1 MKHKFRLS
9 FNYLLIIPIVTLIFG
24 LKLDYQISNSL
35 ILQKNDY
42 RAIDHGKYLAFITTN
57 ALKKKAPN
65 CIKSRIVNYQFLL
78 NGIFNKKFFS
88 KITRLL
94 EHLESG
100 NNENEYITGIK
111 KSGYFSLLQIHTNKI
126 SKKETSKV
134 FILPNNLL
142 KKVYVHNKSEKLI
155 PSKFLAKLFKPQI
168 GYPKNFIQLRLALS
182 IIMKWY
188 SDKGYQWALVQVQHA
203 LDPSS
208 IIINIHEGLIQT
220 IKAEYYSHA
229 FEKLSDDLYTQ
240 TLEEYLGIQVGLPI
254 NIRSLQRRI
263 NYLKS
268 NKLVGNIIYSIE
280 RSQYDLNNVDIIF
293 QVQELRDKELLIAV
307 DYLSENSF
315 IASKLAYSF
324 KKYLSLST
332 YRATTALMQQ
342 SATNTQFYNVH
353 NVLNYQY
360 NNSRELINLLTCTF
374 YKQIAEINNQSKL
387 HILSDL
393 TKEASIGLKIYRR
406 NLNKSNSHF
415 RLSTQFIRNILNLK
429 ISYFNPAIKFSKN
442 CSIQIMLQIFRKHY
456 FSKESVL
463 SRFLQDNNQSNG
475 ELITQYIYDSLFTY
489 SFTSCCLISERILL
503 VNNVQTN
510 PFFQTSEIINFAN
523 NAIEIIWKNCASF
536 KQSPKLLYQN
546 FFVLL
551 FSLNYQTYD
560 SLDWPTKGYLLIIQS
575 SYFTI
580 FRNSDFINCVC
591 LSNCKNLF
599 SHRINIKYV
608 SHWKI
613 PFSFTNRINHILVN
627 TIRIRS
633 NLSSETV
640 SVLLYNNHFN
650 GRIYQSL
657 SNFLIK
663 VKTEYYIPLNKNSR
677 ISIFFN
683 YLKPFLSTPLNAE
696 CLSKL
701 LVTNKKNGRVS
712 VDQLFYGFNLQL
724 KLPINHMPSLSIE
737 YTVNSSRQFCIYLH
751 ISH

>member
-1 MKHKFRLS
+1 M
-9 FNYLLIIPIVTLIFG
+9 T
-24 LKLDYQISNSL
+24 Q
-35 ILQKNDY
+35 
-42 RAIDHGKYLAFITTN
+42 
-57 ALKKKAPN
+57 
-65 CIKSRIVNYQFLL
+65 
-78 NGIFNKKFFS
+78 
-88 KITRLL
+88 LL
-94 EHLESG
+94 EHVDSS
-100 NNENEYITGIK
+100 NNENEYIAGIK
-111 KSGYFSLLQIHTNKI
+111 TSGYFSLLQIHTKKI

-142 KKVYVHNKSEKLI
+142 KKVYVHNKNEKLI
-155 PSKFLAKLFKPQI
+155 PSKFLTKLFRPQI

-182 IIMKWY
+182 AIMKWY

-229 FEKLSDDLYTQ
+229 FEKLSDDSYTQ

-254 NIRSLQRRI
+254 NIRLLQRRI
-263 NYLKS
+263 NYLKI

-293 QVQELRDKELLIAV
+293 QVQELQDKELLIVA

-315 IASKLAYSF
+315 IISKLAYLF

-332 YRATTALMQQ
+332 YWATTALIQQ
-342 SATNTQFYNVH
+342 YAANTQFYNAQ
-353 NVLNYQY
+353 NIFNYQY
-360 NNSRELINLLTCTF
+360 NNNRELINLLTCTF
-374 YKQIAEINNQSKL
+374 YKQIAKINNQSKF

-393 TKEASIGLKIYRR
+393 TKETSIGLKIYRR

-415 RLSTQFIRNILNLK
+415 RISIQFIRNILNFK
-429 ISYFNPAIKFSKN
+429 VSYLNPSIKFSKN

-463 SRFLQDNNQSNG
+463 CRFLQDNNRSNG
-475 ELITQYIYDSLFTY
+475 ELITQYIYESLFTY
-489 SFTSCCLISERILL
+489 RFTSCCLISERILL
-503 VNNVQTN
+503 ANNVQTK
-510 PFFQTSEIINFAN
+510 PFFQISEIINCTN
-523 NAIEIIWKNCASF
+523 NSVDTVWKSCASF
-536 KQSPKLLYQN
+536 KQNTKNLYQK
-546 FFVLL
+546 FFILL
-551 FSLNYQTYD
+551 FSLNYQTFD
-560 SLDWPTKGYLLIIQS
+560 SLDWPTKGCLLTIQS
-575 SYFTI
+575 SYFTL
-580 FRNSDFINCVC
+580 FRNSDFINYVG
-591 LSNCKNLF
+591 LSNYKNLF
-599 SHRINIKYV
+599 SHRINIKYI

-613 PFSFTNRINHILVN
+613 PFSFKNRMNHILVN
-627 TIRIRS
+627 TIRIQS

-640 SVLLYNNHFN
+640 SVLLYNYHFN

-663 VKTEYYIPLNKNSR
+663 VKTEYHMPLNKNSR

-683 YLKPFLSTPLNAE
+683 YLKPFLSTPFNAK

-701 LVTNKKNGRVS
+701 LVTSKKNGRVS
-712 VDQLFYGFNLQL
+712 IDQLFYGFNLQF
-724 KLPINHMPSLSIE
+724 KLPINHMPALSIE
-737 YTVNSSRQFCIYLH
+737 YTVNSSRQFCIYLY